1 MTFLLKKGWA
11 LTLLLCL
18 SSQWIMAQKNKFFY
32 EEVPATA
39 NLVSIVN
46 SKESKI
52 TTKEF
57 DKQAALLIIKGKSK
71 KIKAVLLTNQ
81 GLEKYPRELWQFSN
95 LRELW
100 LSDNQFQII
109 DKASFSKM
117 KKLTSLNLS
126 SNKLVMVP
134 ESIGALKKLEML
146 SFKGNKLTSLPA
158 AIGNLKKLK
167 HLYLENN
174 PLTALPPEI
183 GKLKSLEML
192 LMDNTAL
199 TTLPKEFAKL
209 KKLKNLRLRN
219 VPLKTLP
226 KEIAQMTGLRNVYLH
241 KSQKALG
248 EQFKKLIPSVRI
260 NY

>member
-32 EEVPATA
+32 EEVPSD
-39 NLVSIVN
+39 LVSIVG

-126 SNKLVMVP
+126 NNKLVVVP

-146 SFKGNKLTSLPA
+146 SFGHNKLTSLPA
-158 AIGNLKKLK
+158 AIGNLKKLR
-167 HLYLENN
+167 HLYIDNN
-174 PLTALPPEI
+174 RLVALPKEI
-183 GKLKSLEML
+183 GNLKSLEML
-192 LMDNTAL
+192 VMDNNPTL
-199 TTLPKEFAKL
+199 TKLPKEFAKL
-209 KKLKNLRLRN
+209 KKLTNLRLHN